1 MIESKEAVR
10 KKALSGGVFLFV
22 ILITVLI
29 ISFREQVQ
37 HLAAYGYA
45 GVFLVSLLGNATVIL
60 PAPSLA
66 LVFALGSALSPL

>member
-37 HLAAYGYA
+37 HLATYGYA

-66 LVFALGSALSPL
+66 LVFALGSA